1 MRKILPGGLLWLAL
15 ALMLAAA
22 SGPYLLMS
30 PIEEAVKTGDF
41 AAFGQICPGRV
52 SVNLELPFDL
62 AGYFARE
69 KFIRRLRAEFSL
81 FKAERIEWIS
91 LQIEDEF
98 AVQSLNLILKNTV
111 SGSRVYYKL
120 VFFLTKRDRQWKL
133 YYLRGLSL

>member
-1 MRKILPGGLLWLAL
+1 MKKIVPGGLLWLAL
-15 ALMLAAA
+15 SLWLPAL

-30 PIEEAVKTGDF
+30 PIEEAVKKGDF
-41 AAFGQICPGRV
+41 AAFGQICPARV
-52 SVNLELPFDL
+52 SVNLESPFDL
-62 AGYFARE
+62 TGYFDRG
-69 KFIRRLRAEFSL
+69 KFIRRLHAAFSP
-81 FKAERIEWIS
+81 FTAERIEWIS

-98 AVQSLNLILKNTV
+98 AVQSLNLILKNTI